1 MEALALQQTLAGIF
15 KIAVKKDGT
24 ANAEIVWTYLATDST
39 RQEMVDLYK
48 GKKGRSGTEYLE
60 GRFDAAT
67 GDFYFEGKEKD
78 DPDMILGLDKYHA
91 KLSANK
97 QVIYG
102 TTETERTKE
111 GLMYAVKMT
120 NSAGQKEFIAA
131 KAKVKK

>member
-1 MEALALQQTLAGIF
+1 
-15 KIAVKKDGT
+15 
-24 ANAEIVWTYLATDST
+24 
-39 RQEMVDLYK
+39 MVDLYK

-102 TTETERTKE
+102 TTETEGTKE